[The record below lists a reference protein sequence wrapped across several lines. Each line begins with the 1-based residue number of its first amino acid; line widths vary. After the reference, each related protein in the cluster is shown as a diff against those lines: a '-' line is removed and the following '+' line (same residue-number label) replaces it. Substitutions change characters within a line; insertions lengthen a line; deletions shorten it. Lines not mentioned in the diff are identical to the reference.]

1 MRLEM
6 GHIYIKDIQFADESK
21 IQDGVLYV
29 AKEELEKT
37 ALEDEKIKGVSF
49 DIARPGESVRITPVK
64 DVIEPRVKVEGRGG
78 VFPGVIS
85 KVDTVGSGKTYA
97 LKGMAVVTA
106 GRIVGFQEGII
117 DMTGPGAQYTP
128 FSQTL
133 NLVMVCEPVD
143 DIKQH
148 DYEKAVR
155 FAGFRV
161 AAYIGELARSLTPD
175 ETKVYETCTIKEGLE
190 KYPELPRVAYVQML
204 QSQGLLHD
212 TYVYGVDAKKIVPTI
227 LSPTEIMDGA
237 IVSGNCVSACDKNP
251 TYVHQNNPVVHDLFE
266 EHGKTLNFVCQIITN
281 ENVYLADKQRSSDW
295 TAKLCKMLDLDGVI
309 VSQEGFGNPDTDL
322 IMNCK
327 KIEAEGVKTVIITD
341 EYAGRDGKSQ
351 SLADADA
358 AADAVVT
365 GGNANEVI
373 ILPKLDKVIGT
384 LDYVTKI
391 AGASEET
398 LREDG
403 SLEVEL
409 QVITGATNETGF
421 GCAQL
426 VSSVDD
432 GNFSGKFS
440 QVHGLL
446 HCGVAS
452 SYDKHFQILKEVGI
466 AGSAVGYAF
475 SSELS
480 LALASDGAC
489 VSAGG
494 NDHIFCLVL
503 IFRTLQDLDLA
514 AEIHCIDGVGNTL
527 CAELLH
533 LLCHSCDQG
542 RS

>member
-6 GHIYIKDIQFADESK
+6 GHIYIKDIQFAAESK
-21 IQDGVLYV
+21 IEDGILYV
-29 AKEELEKT
+29 SEEAVRAV
-37 ALEDEKIKGVSF
+37 ALEDEKIKSVSF
-49 DIARPGESVRITPVK
+49 DIAKPGESVRITPVK

-78 VFPGVIS
+78 IFPGVIA
-85 KVDTVGSGKTYA
+85 KVDTVGEGKTYA

-106 GRIVGFQEGII
+106 GKIVGFQEGII
-117 DMTGPGAQYTP
+117 DMTGPGADYTP
-128 FSQTL
+128 FSKTL

-143 DIKQH
+143 GIKQH

-161 AAYIGELARSLTPD
+161 AVYLGELARELTPD
-175 ETKVYETCTIKEGLE
+175 ETKVNETCTIKEGMD
-190 KYPELPRVAYVQML
+190 KYPKIPRDAYVHML

-227 LSPTEIMDGA
+227 MSPTEIMDGA

-251 TYVHQNNPVVHDLFE
+251 TYVHLNNPVVHDMFE
-266 EHGKTLNFVCQIITN
+266 QHGKTFNFVCHIITN

-351 SLADADA
+351 SLADSDP

-365 GGNANEVI
+365 GGNANQVI

-409 QVITGATNETGF
+409 QVLTGATNETGF
-421 GCAQL
+421 NKL
-426 VSSVDD
+426 
-432 GNFSGKFS
+432 
-440 QVHGLL
+440 
-446 HCGVAS
+446 
-452 SYDKHFQILKEVGI
+452 
-466 AGSAVGYAF
+466 SA
-475 SSELS
+475 
-480 LALASDGAC
+480 
-489 VSAGG
+489 
-494 NDHIFCLVL
+494 
-503 IFRTLQDLDLA
+503 R
-514 AEIHCIDGVGNTL
+514 
-527 CAELLH
+527 
-533 LLCHSCDQG
+533 
-542 RS
+542 

>member
-6 GHIYIKDIQFADESK
+6 GHIYIKDIQFASESK
-21 IQDGVLYV
+21 IEDGILYV
-29 AKEELEKT
+29 SEEAAKAV
-37 ALEDEKIKGVSF
+37 ALEDEKIKSVSF
-49 DIARPGESVRITPVK
+49 DIAKPGESVRITPVK

-78 VFPGVIS
+78 IFPGVIS
-85 KVDTVGSGKTYA
+85 KVDTVGEGKTYA
-97 LKGMAVVTA
+97 LKGVAVVTA

-117 DMTGPGAQYTP
+117 DMTGPGADYTP
-128 FSQTL
+128 FSKTL

-143 DIKQH
+143 GIKQH

-161 AAYIGELARSLTPD
+161 AAYIGELARDLTPD

-212 TYVYGVDAKKIVPTI
+212 TYVYGVDANKIDPTI
-227 LSPTEIMDGA
+227 LSPTEVMDGA

-251 TYVHQNNPVVHDLFE
+251 TYVHLNNPVVEDLFE
-266 EHGKTLNFVCQIITN
+266 QHGKTLNFVCHIITN

-295 TAKLCKMLDLDGVI
+295 TAKLCKMLDLDGAI

-365 GGNANEVI
+365 GGNANQVI

-409 QVITGATNETGF
+409 QVLTGATNETGF
-421 GCAQL
+421 NKL
-426 VSSVDD
+426 
-432 GNFSGKFS
+432 
-440 QVHGLL
+440 
-446 HCGVAS
+446 
-452 SYDKHFQILKEVGI
+452 
-466 AGSAVGYAF
+466 SA
-475 SSELS
+475 
-480 LALASDGAC
+480 
-489 VSAGG
+489 
-494 NDHIFCLVL
+494 
-503 IFRTLQDLDLA
+503 R
-514 AEIHCIDGVGNTL
+514 
-527 CAELLH
+527 
-533 LLCHSCDQG
+533 
-542 RS
+542 